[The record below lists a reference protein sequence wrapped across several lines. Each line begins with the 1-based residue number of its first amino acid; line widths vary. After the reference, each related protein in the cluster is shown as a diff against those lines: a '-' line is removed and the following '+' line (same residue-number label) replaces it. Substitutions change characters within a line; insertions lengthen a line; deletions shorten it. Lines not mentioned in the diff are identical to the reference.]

1 MKGNV
6 GLEGI
11 FKKGLFALD
20 GLDELRSQ
28 VEEAGVGS
36 GRSLS
41 ARSAIGRCRGLC
53 LGCSGEGQAPPV
65 RGVFVD
71 LADQLGHVGPGAIQ
85 TGGIEAG
92 NVALSLVAL

>member
-1 MKGNV
+1 MKGNI
-6 GLEGI
+6 GLKGI
-11 FKKGLFALD
+11 FKKRLFALN
-20 GLDELRSQ
+20 GLNELGSQ

-36 GRSLS
+36 GRGLS

-53 LGCSGEGQAPPV
+53 LRGSGEGQASPV
-65 RGVFVD
+65 RRVFVD